1 MVKLP
6 IVESV
11 ISLVR
16 KSGPARRGPQ
26 RDTGA
31 RLRAMFESAPAGIA
45 CASTDGHFL
54 FFNERFREL
63 TGHTREQLGRFTFQ
77 DITLPEDVRS
87 EAPLAKKLLRG
98 DAGSYRI
105 EKRVVDRRGKHRDLV
120 VNCALVHD
128 EHDGAA
134 FLVYIVDEPPRAQ
147 ARAATRE
154 SEHLLASVLERI
166 RELAIIRTDERGVI
180 VGWNAGAA
188 RIFGYTREEI
198 VGKPRRNL
206 FRDADNLESRS
217 TQQFREAAESGRIEG
232 DDWRV
237 AKNGTHLWVTT
248 SLMPVK
254 PDGTNV
260 RGYLEIIA
268 QPMRVDARV
277 PELKRVVESLR
288 EEVAEHQRA
297 EAGLRDSL
305 EESHRTTA
313 ETMNELKIM
322 AGALRDEI
330 VRRKAAEARST
341 PILEEKP
348 PVVEPPKRAW
358 KRLQHP
364 VRELLVAH
372 AAEQRSGTLVIAQG
386 ELQTEVFFDEGRIFS
401 VATNDPSR
409 FLAQRLI
416 ALGLITEEQRQR
428 ALEIQGETHLALGR
442 ILVVLN
448 AIDEA
453 TLLEIMRRK
462 AEEEI
467 DATCRWTDAKYAFV
481 AGDIPTLQLVP
492 LRIDVVELFA
502 PSAIPPADLLTDA
515 DVPDLEIPPPPPATP
530 SFPIE
535 ALFFASASGKT
546 RKFHRASCISAM
558 RINEE
563 TRIVFINAAA
573 ALAAGY
579 ESCRLCMPPTS
590 AES

>member
-16 KSGPARRGPQ
+16 KSGPARRGTQ
-26 RDTGA
+26 RDTSA

-98 DAGSYRI
+98 DGGSYRI

-120 VNCALVHD
+120 VNCALVRD
-128 EHDGAA
+128 EHDATE
-134 FLVYIVDEPPRAQ
+134 FLVYVIDEPPRAQ

-166 RELAIIRTDERGVI
+166 RELAIIRTDEKGVI

-188 RIFGYTREEI
+188 RIFGYAREEI
-198 VGKPRRNL
+198 IGKPRRNL
-206 FRDADNLESRS
+206 FRDADNWESRS
-217 TQQFREAAESGRIEG
+217 TQQFREAAESGRIESE
-232 DDWRV
+232 DWRV

-254 PDGTNV
+254 PDGANV

-277 PELKRVVESLR
+277 PELKRTVESLR
-288 EEVAEHQRA
+288 DELSERQRT
-297 EAGLRDSL
+297 ETSLRDAL
-305 EESHRTTA
+305 EEAQRTNA

-322 AGALRDEI
+322 AAALRDEI
-330 VRRKAAEARST
+330 MRRKAAEAKGA

-358 KRLQHP
+358 KKLQHP
-364 VRELLVAH
+364 VRELLVAQ
-372 AAEQRSGTLVIAQG
+372 AAEQRSGTLVIAEG

-416 ALGLITEEQRQR
+416 AIGLISEEQRQR
-428 ALEIQGETHLALGR
+428 ALEIQRETHLALGR

-448 AIDEA
+448 AIDEE
-453 TLLEIMRRK
+453 TLLAVMRRK

-467 DATCRWTDAKYAFV
+467 EATCAWTGARYAFV
-481 AGDIPTLQLVP
+481 EGDIPTLQLVP
-492 LRIDVVELFA
+492 LRIDVIELFER
-502 PSAIPPADLLTDA
+502 PAETTEVLLTDA
-515 DVPDLEIPPPPPATP
+515 DVPDLEIPPPPPAEP
-530 SFPIE
+530 SFPID
-535 ALFFASASGKT
+535 ALYFASASGKT
-546 RKFHRASCISAM
+546 RKFHRASCISVI

-563 TRIVFINAAA
+563 TRVVFTNANDAMN
-573 ALAAGY
+573 AGY
-579 ESCRLCMPPTS
+579 ESCRLCMRD
-590 AES
+590 ES

>member
-16 KSGPARRGPQ
+16 KSGPGRRGAA
-26 RDTGA
+26 RDTSA

-87 EAPLAKKLLRG
+87 ETPLAKKLLRG
-98 DAGSYRI
+98 DGGSYRI
-105 EKRVVDRRGKHRDLV
+105 EKRIVDRRGKHRDLV
-120 VNCALVHD
+120 VNCALVRD
-128 EHDGAA
+128 EHDATD
-134 FLVYIVDEPPRAQ
+134 FLVYVIDEPPRAQ

-166 RELAIIRTDERGVI
+166 RELAIIRTDEKGVI

-188 RIFGYTREEI
+188 RIFGYARDEI

-206 FRDADNLESRS
+206 FRDADNWESRS
-217 TQQFREAAESGRIEG
+217 TQQFREAAESGRIESE
-232 DDWRV
+232 DWRV

-277 PELKRVVESLR
+277 PELKRTVESLR
-288 EEVAEHQRA
+288 DELVEHQRT
-297 EAGLRDSL
+297 ETGLRDAL
-305 EESHRTTA
+305 EEAQRTNA

-322 AGALRDEI
+322 AAALRDEI
-330 VRRKAAEARST
+330 MRRKAAEAKGA

-358 KRLQHP
+358 KKLQHP
-364 VRELLVAH
+364 VRELLVAQ
-372 AAEQRSGTLVIAQG
+372 AAEQRSGTLVIA
-386 ELQTEVFFDEGRIFS
+386 
-401 VATNDPSR
+401 
-409 FLAQRLI
+409 
-416 ALGLITEEQRQR
+416 EE
-428 ALEIQGETHLALGR
+428 
-442 ILVVLN
+442 
-448 AIDEA
+448 
-453 TLLEIMRRK
+453 TLLSVMRRK

-467 DATCRWTDAKYAFV
+467 DATCGWTSARYAFV
-481 AGDIPTLQLVP
+481 EGDIPTLQLVP
-492 LRIDVVELFA
+492 LRIDVIELFE
-502 PSAIPPADLLTDA
+502 PPAEPPSDLLTDD
-515 DVPDLEIPPPPPATP
+515 DVPDLEIPPPPPSTP
-530 SFPIE
+530 SFPVE

-546 RKFHRASCISAM
+546 KKFHRASCISVI
-558 RINEE
+558 RISEE
-563 TRIVFINAAA
+563 TRVVFTNAND
-573 ALAAGY
+573 ALNAGY
-579 ESCRLCMPPTS
+579 ESCRLCSPQN
-590 AES
+590 E